1 MTFQSC
7 RFCNS
12 ESEFLC
18 NSEILNYSATYTCC
32 ANCKSV
38 QVDSPHWINEVHK
51 KAISSFDVGL
61 VSRGVS
67 ASKLISTFFF
77 LQREMS
83 ITGIDW
89 GGGTGL
95 LTRLLRD
102 LGLNFK
108 SHDKYATNSMA
119 EGFTAAVDLTKED
132 YDAVLAIECVEHLE
146 NPFSDLVDA
155 VSGASYFLFTTEILP
170 NPLPDPSKKEW
181 WYYMPESGQHIT
193 FASEKG
199 LEILSKRLNFN
210 YNMTFGSIHVF
221 SNKKVK
227 RFTKYVLQN
236 PFFRFFALMIV
247 PIYLQH
253 SKSLLSKDSSIIH

>member
-1 MTFQSC
+1 MTFETC
-7 RFCNS
+7 RFCNG

-18 NSEILNYSATYTCC
+18 ISDILTFSATYTRC

-61 VSRGVS
+61 VSRGIS
-67 ASKLISTFFF
+67 ASKLISVFFF
-77 LQREMS
+77 MQREMS
-83 ITGIDW
+83 IAGIDW

-119 EGFTAAVDLTKED
+119 EGFTADEDLAKED

-146 NPFSDLVDA
+146 NPFFDLVDA
-155 VSGASYFLFTTEILP
+155 VSGVSYFLFTTETLPHPLP
-170 NPLPDPSKKEW
+170 NPTKREW

-193 FASEKG
+193 FASDKG
-199 LEILSKRLNFN
+199 LEFLSKRLNFQ

-221 SNKKVK
+221 SKKKVK
-227 RFTKYVLQN
+227 WPTRYILKRRFL
-236 PFFRFFALMIV
+236 RFVALIII
-247 PIYLQH
+247 PAYLQY
-253 SKSLLSKDSSIIH
+253 SKSLLSKDSSVIH

>member
-1 MTFQSC
+1 MILDSC
-7 RFCNS
+7 RFC
-12 ESEFLC
+12 EGKSEFLC
-18 NSEILNYSATYTCC
+18 TSEILTFSATYTCC

-38 QVDSPHWINEVHK
+38 QVDSPHWISDVHK

-67 ASKLISTFFF
+67 ASKLISVFFF
-77 LQREMS
+77 LQRELT

-108 SHDKYATNSMA
+108 SHDKYASNIMA
-119 EGFTAAVDLTKED
+119 EGFSTDDDLANED

-146 NPFSDLVDA
+146 NPFSELVDS
-155 VSGASYFLFTTEILP
+155 VSGTSYFIFTTEILP

-181 WYYMPESGQHIT
+181 WYYMPDSGQHIT
-193 FASEKG
+193 FASKRG
-199 LEILSKRLNFN
+199 LDILAKRLGFQ
-210 YNMTFGSIHVF
+210 YNTTFGSIHVF

-227 RFTKYVLQN
+227 WPTRYILRIRFL
-236 PFFRFFALMIV
+236 RFIALIIV
-247 PIYLQH
+247 PVYLQY
-253 SKSLLSKDSSIIH
+253 SKSLLSKDSLVIH